1 MNLKDLL
8 KVGPENKSDTRFKL
22 LVLFGLGSW
31 VYKHGIVKFVIA
43 CIILVAIAALVEA
56 GGNISSTANPSE
68 LSSIQVIGTC
78 ICFLVI
84 YTLCK
89 RKK

>member
-1 MNLKDLL
+1 MNIKDLL

-56 GGNISSTANPSE
+56 GGNIKLQSG
-68 LSSIQVIGTC
+68 QDVIVRAQK
-78 ICFLVI
+78 F
-84 YTLCK
+84 
-89 RKK
+89 RPNS